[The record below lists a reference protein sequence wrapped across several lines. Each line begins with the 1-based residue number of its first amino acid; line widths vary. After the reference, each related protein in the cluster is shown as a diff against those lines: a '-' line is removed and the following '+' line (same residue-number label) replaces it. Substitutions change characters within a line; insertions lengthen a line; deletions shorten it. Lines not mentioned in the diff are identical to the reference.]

1 MSKITD
7 NYRQLAAGIGFGYD
21 EPTKCIY
28 GQRNGYEYLI
38 YAFDQ
43 RYPYLLQISTS
54 AKSMGC
60 VIGKEESKLF
70 TKSVKPASGLV
81 HKDSLI
87 TVTAKNTPKQESLR
101 DNINFILDALS
112 AFLNE
117 RGFTPCCQICG
128 SQVQTTGFAV
138 QKAYMHLCPECGTRL
153 KSDNE
158 VRFQS
163 DERKNGNLIGGIV
176 GALLG
181 ALLGIASMLL
191 FNQMGYVASISG
203 VILAVCVVK
212 GFELLGGRLNKLG
225 IAICCIIML
234 IMPYIGNRLICGVEL
249 AKVRGF
255 NVFDGFQAVSAQ
267 LAYGMIDRDAYMMNL
282 AMLYL
287 FTIVGAVPTI
297 MNIVRNTSFTNRVSQ
312 IGQRIG

>member
-54 AKSMGC
+54 AKSIGC

-81 HKDSLI
+81 QKDSLI

-117 RGFTPCCQICG
+117 RAFTPCCQICG

-191 FNQMGYVASISG
+191 FNLSGYNSPQ
-203 VILAVCVVK
+203 LCCV
-212 GFELLGGRLNKLG
+212 
-225 IAICCIIML
+225 
-234 IMPYIGNRLICGVEL
+234 
-249 AKVRGF
+249 
-255 NVFDGFQAVSAQ
+255 
-267 LAYGMIDRDAYMMNL
+267 
-282 AMLYL
+282 
-287 FTIVGAVPTI
+287 
-297 MNIVRNTSFTNRVSQ
+297 TNFFRW
-312 IGQRIG
+312 